1 MTSPIEE
8 SRHRYEPSVIEPK
21 WQAAWEAQQAFKT
34 PTDLAELQKKPKF
47 YVLDM
52 FPYPS
57 GAGLHIGHPEGYTAT
72 DVVAR
77 IKRALG
83 FNVLHPMGWDAFGLP
98 AERSAVREGIHPA
111 VITKRN
117 VDNFRR
123 QLKRIGF
130 SYDWTREVDTTAPDY
145 YRWTQ
150 WIFLKLHERG
160 LAYMAEVPVNWCP
173 ALGTVLANE
182 EVKDGKYVET
192 GDAVERRMMKQWMLK
207 IPVYAERLLT
217 DLEGLDWPDGVK
229 EMQRNWI
236 GKSEG
241 AEVQFKIKAPGG
253 DGVGRENGSAEH
265 FTVFTTRPDTLFGAT
280 YCVLAPE
287 HALVSKITTSGQK
300 SAVDAYV
307 TTAKQK
313 TDLARKADVKDKT
326 GVFTGAYAINPANG
340 AKVPVWVADYVLA
353 SYGTG
358 AIMAVP
364 AHDERD
370 HAFAKQFNL
379 PIIEVVKGGKD
390 VQAEAHT
397 AEGEAVNSG
406 MLDGLKTEAAKQK
419 MIGWI
424 EEQKLGVR
432 RVQYALRDWL
442 FSRQRYWGEPF
453 PIVHLEDGTIA
464 TIPEAQLPVTLP
476 HVDEYK
482 PTADGQPP
490 LGRAGDQWLMV
501 ELPDGRKGVR
511 EINTMPQWAGSC
523 WYYLRFLDPK
533 NDKQAWA
540 PELEKYWMPV
550 DLYVGGVEHAVLHL
564 LYSRFWHKVL
574 FDCGYVSTKEP
585 FQKLFNQGMILAY
598 SFKSDAGKY
607 YSPKDVDDREDGAF
621 AKDTGEKLSKQIEKM
636 SKSRFNV
643 VSPDEVIEE
652 HGADALRLFELF
664 MGPLEQVKPWQ
675 TTGVSGVARFIERVW
690 RLCVNEDTGG
700 ASARLTDGPE
710 HEDVAV
716 QRALHKCIQA
726 VEHDTLAMR
735 FNTAISHM
743 MSFVNEATGA
753 KTLSREVARKFVTV
767 LAPYAPHVAEELWS
781 RLGGQGL
788 VCRQPWPKFDA
799 ALTVDDSVTYA
810 VQVMGKLR
818 AEIKAP
824 IAATEAEVR
833 ALAEADEK
841 VKAAIAGKSVK
852 KFVFVPRRLVNFVV
866 G

>member
-1 MTSPIEE
+1 MTF
-8 SRHRYEPSVIEPK
+8 RYEPSVIEPK
-21 WQAAWEAQQAFKT
+21 WQAAWDEKQTFRT
-34 PTDLAELQKKPKF
+34 PTELAELKKKPKY

-72 DVVAR
+72 DVMAR
-77 IKRALG
+77 IKRMQG

-111 VITKRN
+111 VITRRN

-130 SYDWTREVDTTAPDY
+130 SYDWSREVDTTSPEY

-150 WIFLKLHERG
+150 WIFLKLYERG

-192 GDAVERRMMKQWMLK
+192 GDLVERRMMKQWMLK

-217 DLEGLDWPDGVK
+217 ELETVDWPEGVK

-241 AEVQFKIKAPGG
+241 AEVQFKI
-253 DGVGRENGSAEH
+253 DGRDES
-265 FTVFTTRPDTLFGAT
+265 FIVFTTRPDTLFGAT

-287 HALVSKITTSGQK
+287 HALVKRITTPEQQ
-300 SAVDAYV
+300 SAVEAYV
-307 TTAKQK
+307 TSAGQK
-313 TDLARKADVKDKT
+313 TDLARTDLAKEKT
-326 GVFTGAYAINPANG
+326 GVFTGAYAVNPANG
-340 AKVPVWVADYVLA
+340 KKLPVWVADYVL
-353 SYGTG
+353 STYGTG

-370 HAFAKQFNL
+370 HAFARQFGL
-379 PIIEVVKGGKD
+379 PIIEVVSGGKD
-390 VQAEAHT
+390 VQEAAHT
-397 AEGEAVNSG
+397 EEGVAVNSG
-406 MLDGLKTEAAKQK
+406 LLDGLKTEAAKQK
-419 MIGWI
+419 MLSWL
-424 EEQKLGVR
+424 EEQKFGVR
-432 RVQYALRDWL
+432 RVQYRLRDWL

-453 PIVHLEDGTIA
+453 PIVHLDDGSIA
-464 TIPEAQLPVTLP
+464 TIPESQLPVTLP
-476 HVDEYK
+476 HVDEFK

-490 LGRAGDQWLMV
+490 LGRAGEWLMV

-523 WYYLRFLDPK
+523 WYYLRFLDPH
-533 NDKQAWA
+533 NDTQAWD

-564 LYSRFWHKVL
+564 LYARFWHKVL
-574 FDCGYVSTKEP
+574 FDIGVVSTREP

-598 SFKSDAGKY
+598 SFKSESGKY
-607 YSPKDVDDREDGAF
+607 YGPSEVDDREDGAF
-621 AKDTGEKLSKQIEKM
+621 LKATGEKLHKQIEKM
-636 SKSRFNV
+636 SKSKFNV
-643 VSPDEVIEE
+643 VNPDDVIAE

-675 TTGVSGVARFIERVW
+675 TTGVAGVARFLERVW
-690 RLCVNEDTGG
+690 RLIVDTETG
-700 ASARLTDGPE
+700 APAAKLQDVPE
-710 HEDVAV
+710 SHDPAL
-716 QRALHKCIQA
+716 QKALHKCIQA
-726 VEHDTLAMR
+726 VERDTLALR

-743 MSFVNEATGA
+743 MTFVNEATGA
-753 KTLSREVARKFVTV
+753 KVLPKPVAKTLVTL

-781 RLGGQGL
+781 RLGGEGFVSVQA
-788 VCRQPWPKFDA
+788 WPKFDA
-799 ALTVDDSVTYA
+799 ALTVEDSVTYA
-810 VQVMGKLR
+810 VQVLGKLR
-818 AEIKAP
+818 AEITAP

-833 ALAEADEK
+833 AIAEADEK
-841 VKAAIAGKSVK
+841 VKAAIAGKTVK
-852 KFVFVPRRLVNFVV
+852 KFVFVPKRLVNFVV

>member
-1 MTSPIEE
+1 MTS
-8 SRHRYEPSVIEPK
+8 RYEPSVIEPK
-21 WQAAWEAQQAFKT
+21 WQAAWEAQQAFRT

-77 IKRALG
+77 LKRMLG

-130 SYDWTREVDTTAPDY
+130 SYDWSREVDTTAPDY

-150 WIFLKLHERG
+150 WIFLKLYERG

-182 EVKDGKYVET
+182 EVKDGKYVDT
-192 GDAVERRMMKQWMLK
+192 GDVVERRMMKQWMLK
-207 IPVYAERLLT
+207 IPVYAERLLQ
-217 DLEGLDWPDGVK
+217 DLDTVDWPDGVK

-241 AEVQFKIKAPGG
+241 AEVQFRI
-253 DGVGRENGSAEH
+253 DGRSES
-265 FTVFTTRPDTLFGAT
+265 FTVFTTRPDTLFGCT
-280 YCVLAPE
+280 YCVLSPE
-287 HALVSKITTSGQK
+287 HVLVNAITTPAQK
-300 SAVDAYV
+300 AAVDAYV
-307 TTAKQK
+307 TVARQK
-313 TDLARKADVKDKT
+313 TDLARTDLAKDKS
-326 GVFTGAYAINPANG
+326 GVFTGAWAINAATG
-340 AKVPVWVADYVLA
+340 QKVPVWVADYVL
-353 SYGTG
+353 STYGTG

-379 PIIEVVKGGKD
+379 PIVEVVTGGKD
-390 VQAEAHT
+390 VQEAAHT
-397 AEGEAVNSG
+397 DDGVAMNSG
-406 MLDGLKTEAAKQK
+406 HLDGLMTEAAKQR
-419 MIGWI
+419 MLGWL

-432 RVQYALRDWL
+432 RVQYRLRDWL

-453 PIVHLEDGTIA
+453 PIIHLDDGTIA
-464 TIPEAQLPVTLP
+464 TVPESQLPVTLP
-476 HVDEYK
+476 HVDEFK
-482 PTADGQPP
+482 PTADGHPP
-490 LGRAGDQWLMV
+490 LGRAGDEWLMV

-523 WYYLRFLDPK
+523 WYYLRFIDPK
-533 NDKQAWA
+533 NTQQAWS

-564 LYSRFWHKVL
+564 LYARFWHKVL
-574 FDCGYVSTKEP
+574 FDCGFVSTKEP

-598 SFKSDAGKY
+598 SFKSEAGKY
-607 YSPKDVDDREDGAF
+607 YSPEEVDDRDDGAF
-621 AKDTGEKLSKQIEKM
+621 LKTTGEKLHKQIEKM
-636 SKSRFNV
+636 SKSKFNV
-643 VSPDEVIEE
+643 VNPDDVIEA
-652 HGADALRLFELF
+652 HGADSLRLFELF

-675 TTGVSGVARFIERVW
+675 TTGVAGVARFIERVW
-690 RLCVNEDTGG
+690 RLVVNTETGEL
-700 ASARLTDGPE
+700 AAKITDGAENADP
-710 HEDVAV
+710 AL
-716 QRALHKCIQA
+716 QKALHKCIAA
-726 VEHDTLAMR
+726 VQHDTLAMR

-743 MSFVNEATGA
+743 MTFANEATAVKALPKPVA
-753 KTLSREVARKFVTV
+753 KALVTLLS
-767 LAPYAPHVAEELWS
+767 PYAPHVAEELWE
-781 RLGGQGL
+781 RLGGEGL
-788 VCRQPWPKFDA
+788 VCHQSWPKFDP
-799 ALTVDDSVTYA
+799 ALIVDDSVTYA

-818 AEIKAP
+818 AEVQAP

-841 VKAAIAGKSVK
+841 VKAAIAGKTVK
-852 KFVFVPRRLVNFVV
+852 KFVFVPKRLVNFVV

>member
-1 MTSPIEE
+1 MTF
-8 SRHRYEPSVIEPK
+8 RYEPSVIEPK
-21 WQAAWEAQQAFKT
+21 WQAAWDEKQTFRT
-34 PTDLAELQKKPKF
+34 PTEIAELKKKPKY

-72 DVVAR
+72 DVMAR
-77 IKRALG
+77 IKRMQG

-130 SYDWTREVDTTAPDY
+130 SYDWSREVDTTSPEY

-150 WIFLKLHERG
+150 WIFLKLYERG

-192 GDAVERRMMKQWMLK
+192 GDLVERRMMKQWMLK

-217 DLEGLDWPDGVK
+217 ELETVDWPEGVK

-241 AEVQFKIKAPGG
+241 AEVQFKI
-253 DGVGRENGSAEH
+253 DGRDAS
-265 FTVFTTRPDTLFGAT
+265 FIVFTTRPDTLFGAT

-287 HALVSKITTSGQK
+287 HALVKSITTPDQK
-300 SAVDAYV
+300 SAVEAYV
-307 TTAKQK
+307 TTAGQK
-313 TDLARKADVKDKT
+313 TDLARTDLAKEKT
-326 GVFTGAYAINPANG
+326 GVFTGAYAVNPANG
-340 AKVPVWVADYVLA
+340 KRLPVWVADYVL
-353 SYGTG
+353 STYGAG

-370 HAFAKQFNL
+370 HAFAKQFGL
-379 PIIEVVKGGKD
+379 PIVEVVSGGKD
-390 VQAEAHT
+390 VQETAHT
-397 AEGEAVNSG
+397 EEGVAVNSG
-406 MLDGLKTEAAKQK
+406 LLDGLKTEAAKQK
-419 MIGWI
+419 MLSWL
-424 EEQKLGVR
+424 EEQKFGVR
-432 RVQYALRDWL
+432 RVQYRLRDWL

-453 PIVHLEDGTIA
+453 PIVHLDDGSIA
-464 TIPEAQLPVTLP
+464 TIPESQLPVTLP
-476 HVDEYK
+476 HVDEFK

-490 LGRAGDQWLMV
+490 LGRAGDWLMV

-523 WYYLRFLDPK
+523 WYYLRFLDPH
-533 NDKQAWA
+533 NTTQAWD

-564 LYSRFWHKVL
+564 LYARFWHKVL
-574 FDCGYVSTKEP
+574 FDIGVVSTREP

-598 SFKSDAGKY
+598 SFKSESGKY
-607 YSPKDVDDREDGAF
+607 YGPSEVDDREDGAF
-621 AKDTGEKLSKQIEKM
+621 LKATGEKLHKQSEKM
-636 SKSRFNV
+636 SKPKFNV
-643 VSPDEVIEE
+643 VNPDDVIAE

-675 TTGVSGVARFIERVW
+675 TTGVAGVARFLERVW
-690 RLCVNEDTGG
+690 RLIVDTETG
-700 ASARLTDGPE
+700 APAAKLQDVPE
-710 HEDVAV
+710 NHDVAL
-716 QRALHKCIQA
+716 QKALHKCIQA
-726 VEHDTLAMR
+726 VERDTLALR

-743 MSFVNEATGA
+743 MTFVNEATGA
-753 KTLSREVARKFVTV
+753 KVLPKPVAKTLVTL

-781 RLGGQGL
+781 RLGGEGFVSVQD
-788 VCRQPWPKFDA
+788 WPKFDA
-799 ALTVDDSVTYA
+799 SLTVEDSVTYA
-810 VQVMGKLR
+810 VQVLGKLR
-818 AEIKAP
+818 AEITAP

-833 ALAEADEK
+833 AIAEADEK
-841 VKAAIAGKSVK
+841 VKAAIAGKTVK
-852 KFVFVPRRLVNFVV
+852 KFVFVPKRLVNFVV